1 MEMPGWLRTGAS
13 DESRVNSLHVTGHAL
28 RKNRK
33 DRFLDKTLSHVLSF
47 VEDTMFNERT
57 SRKNGLLQ
65 KIGPRLKIVSLLSFV
80 VVLSLQKSLEGIV
93 PFLVVSFF
101 LVVASKVP
109 PLTFAKKLLPP
120 VAFTLFISIPV
131 VLNLVVEGEPLL
143 VLLRTGEAL
152 RIGPFQIPEEIA
164 ITSQGVKTAITLCAR
179 VLASVS
185 FVFLMTMTTPPNTL
199 MKSLSAFFPGSLK
212 PVVSIS
218 YRYIFFLLRRVEHFV
233 MGLTSRKITALN
245 PSKGRHW
252 VASRIGVLF
261 SMSMELSKELT
272 MAMESRGYK
281 GAEVRGRK
289 PGAGVRGVSGNDIS
303 WALFAILF
311 CGVMIWKSFV

>member
-1 MEMPGWLRTGAS
+1 MEMPRWLKTATS
-13 DESRVNSLHVTGHAL
+13 DESRVNSIRVTGHAL

-33 DRFLDKTLSHVLSF
+33 DRFLDKTLGHVLSF
-47 VEDTMFNERT
+47 IEDTMFNERI
-57 SRKNGLLQ
+57 SRKSGLLQ

-93 PFLVVSFF
+93 PFLLVSFL

-109 PLTFAKKLLPP
+109 PHTFAKKLLPP
-120 VAFTLFISIPV
+120 VGFTLFISIPV

-143 VLLRTGEAL
+143 VLFRTGEAL
-152 RIGPFQIPEEIA
+152 RIGPFQLPEEIT
-164 ITSQGVKTAITLCAR
+164 ITTQGLKTALTLCAR
-179 VLASVS
+179 VLVSVS

-199 MKSLSAFFPGSLK
+199 MKSLSTFFPGSLR

-261 SMSMELSKELT
+261 SMSMELSRELS

-281 GAEVRGRK
+281 GTEFRSRK
-289 PGAGVRGVSGNDIS
+289 PGAGVHGVSGNDIM
-303 WALFAILF
+303 WALFSILF

>member
-1 MEMPGWLRTGAS
+1 MEMPGWLKTGAS
-13 DESRVNSLHVTGHAL
+13 DDSRVDSLRVTHSVL
-28 RKNRK
+28 PKNRR

-47 VEDTMFNERT
+47 IEDTMFNERT

-65 KIGPRLKIVSLLSFV
+65 RIGPRLKIASLLSFV
-80 VVLSLQKSLEGIV
+80 VVLSLQKSLEGIA
-93 PFLVVSFF
+93 PFLVVSFL

-109 PLTFAKKLLPP
+109 LRMFAKKLLPP
-120 VAFTLFISIPV
+120 FVFTFLISIPV
-131 VLNLVVEGEPLL
+131 VLNLVVGGESLF

-152 RIGPFQIPEEIA
+152 RIGTLQLPEEIA
-164 ITSQGVKTAITLCAR
+164 ITAQGVKTAATLCAR
-179 VLASVS
+179 VLVSVS

-199 MKSLSAFFPGSLK
+199 MKSLSTFFPGSLK

-218 YRYIFFLLRRVEHFV
+218 YRYIFFLVRRVEHFV
-233 MGLTSRKITALN
+233 MGLTSRKITALD
-245 PSKGRHW
+245 PSKGRRW
-252 VASRIGVLF
+252 VASRMGVLF
-261 SMSMELSKELT
+261 SMSMELSRELT

-281 GAEVRGRK
+281 GTEVMSRK
-289 PGAGVRGVSGNDIS
+289 TGAGVRGFSGSDTL